1 MSATSAALSDSQL
14 SLKSQWPPHGGVAA
28 LHTCDCIAAQ
38 QLLRAACVSLRTP
51 GVRGQACLLRAS
63 LMMSSTLV
71 SPPGLNEQAAEVRLS
86 SLPTTVRHFPEV
98 LGSLASIELVPV
110 QSPPSSDSVDSL
122 QSSPEPPAASP
133 NLGETQPP
141 FAPATTM
148 SESLPCTVV
157 PLEQRPRS
165 HSDPTT
171 AGEPPVR
178 SHRFRRPYKPVM
190 RYFAKWRG
198 QHQPMHKY
206 LSVHDMVW
214 AFIGSFLGILLPAAL
229 TFNLLELRLDR
240 TDLTLIVG
248 SFGASAVLLYSSIVS
263 DFAQPRSVFGGH
275 IVSAS
280 VGVCVRKMFP
290 IGGVQLDSLACA
302 LGVSLAIVAM
312 NLTRTLHPPGGA
324 TALIAVLPSSQIQN
338 LGFLY
343 VLIPMASGI
352 GCMLLVAL
360 MVNNLPKHR
369 TWPKWWY

>member
-1 MSATSAALSDSQL
+1 MS
-14 SLKSQWPPHGGVAA
+14 G
-28 LHTCDCIAAQ
+28 
-38 QLLRAACVSLRTP
+38 
-51 GVRGQACLLRAS
+51 
-63 LMMSSTLV
+63 
-71 SPPGLNEQAAEVRLS
+71 
-86 SLPTTVRHFPEV
+86 
-98 LGSLASIELVPV
+98 
-110 QSPPSSDSVDSL
+110 
-122 QSSPEPPAASP
+122 EPPA
-133 NLGETQPP
+133 
-141 FAPATTM
+141 
-148 SESLPCTVV
+148 
-157 PLEQRPRS
+157 RS
-165 HSDPTT
+165 
-171 AGEPPVR
+171 R
-178 SHRFRRPYKPVM
+178 RFGHPHKPVM

-198 QHQPMHKY
+198 QRQPMHKY

-229 TFNLLELRLDR
+229 TFNLLEVRLDR
-240 TDLTLIVG
+240 TDLTLIAG

-275 IVSAS
+275 VVSAF

-290 IGGVQLDSLACA
+290 MGDVQLDCLACA
-302 LGVSLAIVAM
+302 FGVSLAIVAM

-352 GCMLLVAL
+352 GCMLLVAV